1 LNALERF
8 KTAPAWLRTVAPW
21 PAQQHS
27 PGIDKEPIVIKQDLG
42 GAADLLVSLATV
54 AAALALALLL
64 AGCGGGG
71 DEPAPAQD
79 RPAPAA
85 QPAEAVAGAAPALQ
99 MQAPAPSV
107 RLDGCVVDEYFQPRS
122 ATPVRALAVDGR
134 LLGNALSDERG
145 QFKLHAPAGQDVSLA
160 VDQRHGDVMKVAT
173 GHRSRAL
180 VTCLVDPSA

>member
-1 LNALERF
+1 M
-8 KTAPAWLRTVAPW
+8 
-21 PAQQHS
+21 
-27 PGIDKEPIVIKQDLG
+27 IKQDWG

-85 QPAEAVAGAAPALQ
+85 GPAEAAAGATPPPPAPALQ
-99 MQAPAPSV
+99 MRAPAPSV